1 MDYSRISYKVDGRTG
16 TITLKRP
23 EKRNAMDDVM
33 VKELMLAFSAA
44 ARDPEVKA
52 LVLQAAGPAFCAGAD
67 LEYLTR
73 LAKFDL
79 EENRMDSFR
88 LANLFRTIHEL
99 RKPVVALV
107 NGPALAGGCGL
118 VSVCDFVIASE
129 ERAEFGYTE
138 VHIGFVPAIVML
150 FLVKR
155 VGEGRARE
163 LVLRGNILKAAEAK
177 AIGLVSVV
185 VPEKDLRSAG
195 ESLLE
200 ELLTRNSLT
209 SMTLC
214 KEMLSKMHG
223 MNLADALDFAAN
235 MNAAA
240 RMTPEC
246 KQGIAAFLNK
256 QPLKW

>member
-1 MDYSRISYKVDGRTG
+1 MDYSRIVYKAAGRVG

-23 EKRNAMDDVM
+23 EKRNAMDDAM
-33 VKELMLAFSAA
+33 VKELTLAFSAA
-44 ARDPEVKA
+44 SRDPEVKVV
-52 LVLQAAGPAFCAGAD
+52 VLQASGPAFCAGAD
-67 LEYLTR
+67 LEYLGR

-79 EENRMDSFR
+79 EENRTDSFR

-118 VSVCDFVIASE
+118 ASVCDFVIASE
-129 ERAEFGYTE
+129 EKAQFGYTE

-155 VGEGRARE
+155 IGEGRARE
-163 LVLRGNILKAAEAK
+163 LVLRGNVIGAAEAK
-177 AIGLVSVV
+177 ALGLVSIV
-185 VPEKDLRSAG
+185 VPEKDLQSTADG
-195 ESLLE
+195 LLE
-200 ELLTRNSLT
+200 ELITKNSLT

-214 KEMLSKMHG
+214 KEMLAKMHG
-223 MNLADALDFAAN
+223 MNLAEALDFAAN

-246 KQGIAAFLNK
+246 KQGVAAFLNK
-256 QPLKW
+256 QPSRW

>member
-1 MDYSRISYKVDGRTG
+1 MDYSRISYKVEGRQAI
-16 TITLKRP
+16 ITLKRP

-33 VKELMLAFSAA
+33 VNELTVAFAA
-44 ARDPEVKA
+44 AGRDQEVKA
-52 LVLQAAGPAFCAGAD
+52 LLLQASGPAFCAGAD
-67 LEYLTR
+67 LGYLSR
-73 LAKFDL
+73 VAKFDL
-79 EENRMDSFR
+79 EENRLDSFR

-118 VSVCDFVIASE
+118 ASVCDFVIASE

-138 VHIGFVPAIVML
+138 VHIGFVPAIVMF

-163 LVLRGNILKAAEAK
+163 LVLRGNILSAAEAK
-177 AIGLVSVV
+177 AIGLASIV
-185 VPEKDLRSAG
+185 VPEKDLQSTATH
-195 ESLLE
+195 LLE
-200 ELLTRNSLT
+200 ELLTQNSLT
-209 SMTLC
+209 SMALC
-214 KEMLSKMHG
+214 KELLSKLHG

-246 KQGIAAFLNK
+246 KQGVAAFLNK
-256 QPLKW
+256 TPLTW